1 MLQKVRVRIG
11 ERWHEVEVG
20 DLDNNPISVIVD
32 GVEVEVDAQLIG
44 MSPGTFGVD
53 PIPPLPRQTVSPA
66 PTPSPSPQSAPVT
79 RPAPQPKQEEPATVP
94 SRAPSAIKAF
104 RSPMPGVIVSVAV
117 SEGDQV
123 VTGDEVC
130 VLEAMKMQQVLR
142 ADWTGIVKT
151 VHVRAGEQVLD
162 GDAIVDLQ

>member
-1 MLQKVRVRIG
+1 MSQKVRVRIG
-11 ERWHEVEVG
+11 ERWYEVEVG
-20 DLDNNPISVIVD
+20 DLDGNSISVVVD
-32 GVEVEVDAQLIG
+32 GVKVEVDTQLIG
-44 MSPGTFGVD
+44 MSLGLPGVD
-53 PIPPLPRQTVSPA
+53 PGSAPSLSAPALSPSPA
-66 PTPSPSPQSAPVT
+66 PVP
-79 RPAPQPKQEEPATVP
+79 RPTTQPKREEPASTP
-94 SRAPSAIKAF
+94 ARAPSAIKAF

-151 VHVRAGEQVLD
+151 VHVRAGQQVLD